1 MIQSV
6 KLITMQFLM
15 ICCILSVGV
24 QADAQKEYSFGVVPQ
39 QSAAKLARSWQ
50 PILTILSEKA
60 GVNIRFKTAKN
71 IPTFEENLRQGLYDF
86 SYMNPY
92 HFIVFNKV
100 EGYQALVRRGGSEI
114 KGILVVKRDSTIS
127 SLHDLASKAVA
138 FPSPAAFAASILPR
152 AALYDQGISIDA
164 DYVSSH
170 DSVYLNV
177 ARGRMVAGGG
187 IIRTLNALPPQTRE
201 KLRVLWTSPG
211 YTPHAVAAHP
221 RVTASIAEVVATV
234 LSTLH
239 LQEQNRALL
248 APLRIKR
255 FDSAKNSDWDDVRSL
270 SISELEQ

>member
-15 ICCILSVGV
+15 TCFILCIGV

-39 QSAAKLARSWQ
+39 QSAAKLARAWQ
-50 PILTILSEKA
+50 PILTKISEKT
-60 GVNIRFKTAKN
+60 GVHIRFKTAKN
-71 IPTFEENLRQGLYDF
+71 IPTFEDNLRQGLYDF

-92 HFIVFNKV
+92 HFVVFNQLN
-100 EGYQALVRRGGSEI
+100 GYEALARRGGSEI
-114 KGILVVKRDSTIS
+114 KGIVVVGRDSALS
-127 SLHDLASKAVA
+127 SLHDVAFAAVA

-152 AALYDQGISIDA
+152 AAFYEQGISIDPQ
-164 DYVSSH
+164 YVSSH

-187 IIRTLNALPPQTRE
+187 IMRTLNALPIQTRE

-221 RVTASIAEVVATV
+221 RVDALIAESVATV
-234 LSTLH
+234 LASLH
-239 LQEQNRALL
+239 LDEQQRELL
-248 APLRIKR
+248 VPLRIKR
-255 FDSAKNSDWDDVRSL
+255 FDTATNSDWDDVRAL
-270 SISELEQ
+270 SISELE